1 MVQYKLILESN
12 RMKGEYFD
20 RIDDLNKFTQR
31 EVIVKQNIESEQI
44 FGDDEKQIDRSANDE
59 EDYFIKIY
67 IKNLIEIII

>member
-12 RMKGEYFD
+12 QMKGEYFD

-44 FGDDEKQIDRSANDE
+44 FGDDEK
-59 EDYFIKIY
+59 
-67 IKNLIEIII
+67 

>member
-1 MVQYKLILESN
+1 
-12 RMKGEYFD
+12 MKGEYFD

-44 FGDDEKQIDRSANDE
+44 FGDDEKQIDRRANDE